1 MGKIVFLIFMLSSF
15 LISSEIKELKT
26 FDDIKEDKKNF
37 LMFSTDYC
45 PWCAK
50 QKRVLEEIDII
61 RDDLYM
67 FYVNDSSDIFKKL
80 LKKYSFSIKYFPTSY
95 VIEKSD
101 GELII
106 LYEFQG
112 YQKKE
117 NILKVLNDEDSF

>member
-1 MGKIVFLIFMLSSF
+1 MGKILFLIFMLSSF

-26 FDDIKEDKKNF
+26 FDDIKEDKKTF

-117 NILKVLNDEDSF
+117 NILKVLNNEDSF